1 MTSPTVQGGLCQ
13 TRDSR
18 VLDGRGGKT
27 LLLRRR
33 RHVGELSTG
42 VRFHT
47 HPLPAA
53 APKTVVLLRPLKC
66 HCNKK
71 GLSSAPRL
79 YSNRGFPPGRV
90 QSKGSREGRFC
101 GAPVAILSHL
111 VLHVTWLFTS
121 LEGQL
126 PSPSLLHWVTH
137 DPQISHPPEPLL
149 SSTQLAGSGAKPS
162 YPLACHCGAVVRTGG
177 SSRFAQCYVES
188 AHGPPFAVG
197 RRLDSVKPA
206 AAYSSHSQRWAGRA
220 ASRAAE
226 AVTAGPYLSFPARLL
241 WEEMVVCRMVPAS
254 HSCECWN

>member
-90 QSKGSREGRFC
+90 QNKGAGRGASVVPRWPFC
-101 GAPVAILSHL
+101 PTLFCMSLGSLLLWKDNFQVPPSSTGSHTTHRLATLLSHCSPPRSSPGQEQSQ
-111 VLHVTWLFTS
+111 VTRWHVTVGLW
-121 LEGQL
+121 
-126 PSPSLLHWVTH
+126 
-137 DPQISHPPEPLL
+137 
-149 SSTQLAGSGAKPS
+149 SG
-162 YPLACHCGAVVRTGG
+162 LG
-177 SSRFAQCYVES
+177 
-188 AHGPPFAVG
+188 
-197 RRLDSVKPA
+197 
-206 AAYSSHSQRWAGRA
+206 
-220 ASRAAE
+220 
-226 AVTAGPYLSFPARLL
+226 
-241 WEEMVVCRMVPAS
+241 VPAGLRS
-254 HSCECWN
+254 ATWRVPTDHLSLWAVALIL